1 MRIAARNAVLL
12 TLSAVLVTLS
22 GCVHDQTT
30 ACRRSASDQLESCSE
45 NSASALDVRYGRPN
59 KVIDSAGWLFGMPR
73 KLLLWDRRVDNHD
86 VSDQTTESIATFAE
100 MHQLDGLCARIN
112 QYDPIDE
119 FSRLRTNT
127 TVAPGWRYTLGTM
140 SVIGYTLIPGR
151 LIGLDQ
157 YNPYTNSVYVYSDV
171 PALAVEATAYA
182 KDVRS
187 RTLPGTY
194 AAVNHLPFVSIWHES
209 VNVRDAVAFVEQHGT
224 PDERVDGLRVLHAN
238 YGSTIAVAT
247 GAGPIAQI
255 GGAVAGQVTGRFQAA
270 RIERKE
276 EESDVADTEQGGE
289 GKVELVSATEAAE

>member
-1 MRIAARNAVLL
+1 MRTAAGNAVML

-22 GCVHDQTT
+22 GCAHNLPTVSRCGHSEQHQ
-30 ACRRSASDQLESCSE
+30 SGSE
-45 NSASALDVRYGRPN
+45 NSTSALDVRYGRPN
-59 KVIDSAGWLFGMPR
+59 KVLDSTGWLFGVPR
-73 KLLLWDRRVDNHD
+73 KLLLWDRRVDNHN
-86 VSDQTTESIATFAE
+86 VSHQTTESIATFAE

-140 SVIGYTLIPGR
+140 SVIGYTLVPGR
-151 LIGLDQ
+151 IIGLDQ

-194 AAVNHLPFVSIWHES
+194 AAVNQLPFVSLWHES
-209 VNVRDAVAFVEQHGT
+209 VNVRDAVAFVEQQGT
-224 PDERVDGLRVLHAN
+224 PEERVDGLRVLHAN

-255 GGAVAGQVTGRFQAA
+255 GGAVAGQLTGRFQAA
-270 RIERKE
+270 WMERKSE
-276 EESDVADTEQGGE
+276 KSDVADTEQGDE

>member
-1 MRIAARNAVLL
+1 MRIAAGNAVLL
-12 TLSAVLVTLS
+12 TLSAVLATLS
-22 GCVHDQTT
+22 GCVHDQMS
-30 ACRRSASDQLESCSE
+30 ACSRSLSEQSQSCSD
-45 NSASALDVRYGRPN
+45 NYASALDVRCGRPN
-59 KVIDSAGWLFGMPR
+59 RVIDSAGWLFGVPR

-86 VSDQTTESIATFAE
+86 VGSDTTQSIATFAE
-100 MHQLDGLCARIN
+100 IHQIDGLCARIN

-119 FSRLRTNT
+119 FSRLRTNQ

-151 LIGLDQ
+151 VFGLDQ

-187 RTLPGTY
+187 RALPGTY

-224 PDERVDGLRVLHAN
+224 PEERIEGLRVLHAN
-238 YGSTIAVAT
+238 YGSTVAVAT
-247 GAGPIAQI
+247 GAGPVVQI
-255 GGAVAGQVTGRFQAA
+255 GAAIAGQFTGRIQATWLERQADKSAVANA
-270 RIERKE
+270 EP
-276 EESDVADTEQGGE
+276 GGD
-289 GKVELVSATEAAE
+289 GKVELVSATTSVE